1 MKSGDF
7 TSRPEDPI
15 NPGDKAGATFSGIFL
30 QGRGL
35 RNDQWPRI
43 QLQRDAEEE
52 WVTEN
57 PRVVAEDTDPI
68 GEGRAIQG
76 KDRISV

>member
-7 TSRPEDPI
+7 TSRSEDPI
-15 NPGDKAGATFSGIFL
+15 NPGDKAIATVSGTFR

-43 QLQRDAEEE
+43 QLQMDAGGG
-52 WVTEN
+52 VGDRN
-57 PRVVAEDTDPI
+57 PRVVAGDTDPI